1 VSASADI
8 LAGELAE
15 VRRALKRVWNA
26 LPVAGLSV
34 GRTEYVAGCV
44 DRAIDQTTEAVH
56 MLEVSAGRPS
66 AHRMGRGRGLP
77 APS

>member
-1 VSASADI
+1 MSASADI

-44 DRAIDQTTEAVH
+44 DRAIDQTTEGIH
-56 MLEVSAGRPS
+56 TLENAEGRPQPRKRTRS
-66 AHRMGRGRGLP
+66 
-77 APS
+77 